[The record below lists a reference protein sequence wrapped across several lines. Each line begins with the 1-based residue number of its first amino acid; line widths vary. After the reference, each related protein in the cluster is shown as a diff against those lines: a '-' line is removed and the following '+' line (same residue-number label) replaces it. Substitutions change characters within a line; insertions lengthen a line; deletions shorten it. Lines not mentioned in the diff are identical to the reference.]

1 MKVFGQDVERHA
13 VVLEPLP
20 FRKFMVYIGP
30 CMMSVALGLGTS
42 EHILYPRLTA
52 EFRTG
57 WVG

>member
-1 MKVFGQDVERHA
+1 
-13 VVLEPLP
+13 
-20 FRKFMVYIGP
+20 
-30 CMMSVALGLGTS
+30 MMSVALGLGTS